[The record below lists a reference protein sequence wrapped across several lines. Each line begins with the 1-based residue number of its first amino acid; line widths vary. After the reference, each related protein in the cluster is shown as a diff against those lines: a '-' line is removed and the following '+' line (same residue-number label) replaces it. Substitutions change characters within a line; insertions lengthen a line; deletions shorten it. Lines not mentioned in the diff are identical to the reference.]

1 MVKLGYL
8 SSQDTYYVTNIMGET
23 RLLIDNIFDEQ
34 KIPLLRILTDRGT
47 EYCGKPENHAYQLYL
62 GIKNILELNSTN

>member
-8 SSQDTYYVTNIMGET
+8 GSQDTYYVGNIMGET

-34 KIPLLRILTDRGT
+34 KIPLLRILTDIANIRYKLGFMIKI
-47 EYCGKPENHAYQLYL
+47 GKKGVKVQKVK
-62 GIKNILELNSTN
+62 I